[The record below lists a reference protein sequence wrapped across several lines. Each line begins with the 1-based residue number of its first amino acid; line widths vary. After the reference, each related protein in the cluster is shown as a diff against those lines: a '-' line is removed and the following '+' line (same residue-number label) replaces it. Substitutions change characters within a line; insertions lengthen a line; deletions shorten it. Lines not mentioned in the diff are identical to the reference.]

1 MMDIDVKALTTYS
14 VSDDGQTIVLK
25 VEGEDGRE
33 TALRFKI
40 GELGNLIVTLPSLID
55 AALKRQFRDGS
66 FRFAYP
72 VGSWSVEE
80 ASDPGSLILTLR
92 TRDGFGVSFSIER
105 GSAEKLG
112 NAIATRIKRPSAMT
126 TH

>member
-1 MMDIDVKALTTYS
+1 MADIDVKALTTYS
-14 VSDDGQTIVLK
+14 ISEDGQTIVLN
-25 VEGEDGRE
+25 VEGEDGH
-33 TALRFKI
+33 AMSLRFKL

-92 TRDGFGVSFSIER
+92 TKDGFGVSFSIER
-105 GSAEKLG
+105 GSAEKVG
-112 NAIATRIKRPSAMT
+112 CAIATRTKRSSAMT